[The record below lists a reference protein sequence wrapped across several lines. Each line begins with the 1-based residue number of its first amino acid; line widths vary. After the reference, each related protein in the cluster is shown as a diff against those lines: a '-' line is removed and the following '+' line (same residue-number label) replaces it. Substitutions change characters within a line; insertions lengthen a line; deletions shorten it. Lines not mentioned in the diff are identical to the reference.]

1 VTEISTH
8 VLDTAS
14 GLPAAGIPVSLQGG
28 AEDGGWT
35 EIGVGTTDADG
46 RVGALA
52 GESGIGPGVYLLIFD
67 TETPFFEQ
75 VIVTFSVTEEDERLH
90 IPLLLSPY
98 GYTVYRG
105 S

>member
-1 VTEISTH
+1 MGSVTARRS
-8 VLDTAS
+8 ARS
-14 GLPAAGIPVSLQGG
+14 GTVAK
-28 AEDGGWT
+28 T
-35 EIGVGTTDADG
+35 GVGTTDADG

>member
-8 VLDTAS
+8 VLDTAA
-14 GLPAAGIPVSLQGG
+14 GRPAAGIPVSLQGG
-28 AEDGGWT
+28 AEDGSWT
-35 EIGVGTTDADG
+35 EIGTGTTDADG
-46 RVGALA
+46 RVA
-52 GESGIGPGVYLLIFD
+52 GLGGEGGVGPGVYLLIFD
-67 TETPFFEQ
+67 AVTAFFEQ
-75 VIVTFSVTEEDERLH
+75 VVVTFRVSDEDDRLH